1 MYVLYV
7 HTIVCTLVFQLSMVK
22 GNVVLWTSDFH
33 LSCMRYTII
42 NYAYYSNI
50 NTYIFY

>member
-1 MYVLYV
+1 
-7 HTIVCTLVFQLSMVK
+7 MVK
-22 GNVVLWTSDFH
+22 ENVLWIGDFY
-33 LSCMRYTII
+33 LSCMRYTTI